1 MEVNLILKKIKKPK
15 IDQDLHHLRQKFQ
28 KKMRDHLKENLKR
41 IQKENQTLKRVR
53 KGKKNSIYLLYNVIR
68 FTKNVSDCFENNL
81 MGCSHKDK
89 SSFLDLSL
97 FYFFIN
103 RLINVF
109 VGVTMLIM

>member
-1 MEVNLILKKIKKPK
+1 
-15 IDQDLHHLRQKFQ
+15 
-28 KKMRDHLKENLKR
+28 MRDHLEENLKRIQKENQTLKR

-89 SSFLDLSL
+89 PSFLDLYL